1 MTKLEPFYIY
11 AVFGEDGEMKHSGI
25 SYGEI
30 DTKSPPTQAELREA
44 LLISATFAE
53 DEYQWPAHSQ
63 PDGKQ
68 LNIKLYGPFVD
79 RKSVVTGKRVS
90 VSVDTGGLRNFKQKI
105 QIYE

>member
-1 MTKLEPFYIY
+1 
-11 AVFGEDGEMKHSGI
+11 MKHSGI

-30 DTKSPPTQAELREA
+30 DTKRPPTQAELREA

-68 LNIKLYGPFVD
+68 LTIKLYGPFVPGETD
-79 RKSVVTGKRVS
+79 DLLGPVGPKQRCRSEKRRVGKEGVS
-90 VSVDTGGLRNFKQKI
+90 KYRFRWRPET
-105 QIYE
+105 

>member
-11 AVFGEDGEMKHSGI
+11 AVFGEDGETKHSGI

-30 DTKSPPTQAELREA
+30 DTKRPPTQAELREA

-63 PDGKQ
+63 PA
-68 LNIKLYGPFVD
+68 
-79 RKSVVTGKRVS
+79 GKRSEEHTSELQSLMRSSYAVFC
-90 VSVDTGGLRNFKQKI
+90 LQKKRTI
-105 QIYE
+105 IILINTITDSKYI

>member
-25 SYGEI
+25 SYGVI
-30 DTKSPPTQAELREA
+30 DTTRPPTQAELREA

-68 LNIKLYGPFVD
+68 LTNKLYGPFRSDERRV
-79 RKSVVTGKRVS
+79 GKECVS
-90 VSVDTGGLRNFKQKI
+90 TCRSRWSPLL
-105 QIYE
+105 

>member
-30 DTKSPPTQAELREA
+30 DTKRPPTQAELREA

-68 LNIKLYGPFVD
+68 LTIKLYGPFVPGEPVDLLTAD
-79 RKSVVTGKRVS
+79 RKSTRLNS
-90 VSVDTGGLRNFKQKI
+90 SHQCATRM
-105 QIYE
+105 